1 MRKAGRK
8 ISSINVV
15 PYLDVMLVLLVIFM
29 ITAPL
34 FNLGEIRLPESG
46 GATTQ
51 SAGFRIVY
59 NIGEGRPF
67 KLHDP
72 KKGDS
77 AGEPMDRGALM
88 DALRLICW
96 SEEGRVRGVII
107 AADEKRFYGEVVGK
121 LMDDVRESGCEGDF
135 SLTVIPTNESG

>member
-15 PYLDVMLVLLVIFM
+15 PYLDVLLVLLVIFM

-34 FNLGEIRLPESG
+34 FNLG
-46 GATTQ
+46 
-51 SAGFRIVY
+51 
-59 NIGEGRPF
+59 
-67 KLHDP
+67 
-72 KKGDS
+72 GDS
-77 AGEPMDRGALM
+77 PARVGRRGDAVRGISDCLQTSARGAPLNCTTRKRETARASRWTRGALM

-107 AADEKRFYGEVVGK
+107 AADEKRFYGEVVG
-121 LMDDVRESGCEGDF
+121 
-135 SLTVIPTNESG
+135 N